1 MTEVICSAKRGTE
14 QAVWALN
21 WRNPR
26 IHDASRVKT
35 WVACEGHLEHLREFL
50 AARDFPL
57 TVVPLSE
64 MRARDTDAD
73 E

>member
-1 MTEVICSAKRGTE
+1 MTEVICSAKRCTE
-14 QAVWALN
+14 PAIWALN

-26 IHDASRVKT
+26 IHDAARVKT
-35 WVACEGHLEHLREFL
+35 WVACEGHREHLRDFL

-64 MRARDTDAD
+64 MRGEGRVGDD
-73 E
+73 